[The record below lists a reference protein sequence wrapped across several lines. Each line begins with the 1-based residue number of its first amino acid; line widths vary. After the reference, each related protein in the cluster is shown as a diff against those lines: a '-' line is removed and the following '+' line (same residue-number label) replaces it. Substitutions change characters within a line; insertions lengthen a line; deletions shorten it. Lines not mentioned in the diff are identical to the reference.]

1 MSDDIPQQRRQR
13 HHPVGQDAPTGMDHR
28 SPFRRDRDRILYSSA
43 FRRLS
48 GITQVISPS
57 GSHPTHNRLT
67 HSLEVAQIGRSLAER
82 LLDQDID
89 TDILSSVGGLDPDVV
104 EAACLAHDLGHPPFG
119 HVAEME
125 LDRLVKDVKHVADG
139 FEGNA
144 QSFRILT
151 KLSVR
156 YPTIP
161 GLNLT
166 RATLSATTKYPWSR
180 GTSGK
185 KAHKWGAYSSEQ
197 EEFVFSREHLV
208 GQQKGNQTL
217 EATLMDWSD
226 DVAYA
231 VHDLEDFYRTNV
243 IPLDRLVT
251 YQGERDRFLE
261 GYVERHPSE
270 ATNKQALEM
279 VFQELLAWFP
289 SDPYEGSRL
298 HRATLRSMTSTLV
311 GRYIGAVSLDATSGM
326 VMIDEESNMEVKLL
340 KDLTWHY
347 VIESRALIS
356 QRYGHA
362 QLVKNLI
369 ETLCDA
375 ASDRDR
381 DIKILPEFYREQLLD
396 SGFDEDV
403 IVRSVADTV
412 ASMTEAQAIGL
423 HGRLLGYSLGSAL
436 DPIVN

>member
-1 MSDDIPQQRRQR
+1 MSDTFAKARLGRKQPA
-13 HHPVGQDAPTGMDHR
+13 GQDDPTPLDHR
-28 SPFRRDRDRILYSSA
+28 RSFRRDRDRILYSSA

-82 LLDQDID
+82 FIGNKIEPDLLESI
-89 TDILSSVGGLDPDVV
+89 GGLDVDVV
-104 EAACLAHDLGHPPFG
+104 EAACLAHDIGHPPFG

-125 LDRLVKDVKHVADG
+125 LDRLVKDDRHVADG

-151 KLSVR
+151 ALSVR
-156 YPTIP
+156 YPTLS

-166 RATLSATTKYPWSR
+166 RATLSAATKYPWMR
-180 GTSGK
+180 GTAGK
-185 KAHKWGAYSSEQ
+185 SAHKWGAYSTEHDD
-197 EEFVFSREHLV
+197 FTFSREHLTP
-208 GQQKGNQTL
+208 QRRAAKTL
-217 EATLMDWSD
+217 EATLMDWAD

-243 IPLDRLVT
+243 IPLDRLVNH
-251 YQGERDRFLE
+251 QGERDRFLE
-261 GYVERHPSE
+261 GYLERHSSE
-270 ATNKQALEM
+270 RPKQQELEA
-279 VFQELLAWFP
+279 VFQELLALFP
-289 SDPYEGSRL
+289 SDPYEGTRL

-311 GRYIGAVSLDATSGM
+311 GRYISAMAFDSESGS
-326 VMIDEESNMEVKLL
+326 VAIDDEASTEVRLL

-362 QLVKNLI
+362 RLIRDLLV
-369 ETLCDA
+369 TLCDA
-375 ASDRDR
+375 ASDRER
-381 DIKILPEFYREQLLD
+381 DIKILPEFYREQVVD
-396 SGFDEDV
+396 SRYEDAV
-403 IVRSVADTV
+403 IVRAVADTV

-423 HGRLLGYSLGSAL
+423 HSRLLGYSLGSAL